1 MQEEQVRNH
10 ILEAAAKRFTHYGY
24 SKTTVAEIAGD
35 CGMSSGNLYRYFEN
49 KEAIARAAVEERL
62 EEKARIC
69 EAATDPKAPVIEQ
82 IRQYLLARLR
92 FSHAL
97 SCGSAHIFELVQLM
111 TDRHKELLDKYDGK
125 MIDWLE
131 KVIDHGVDRKE
142 FRAVDAKQVAGSIFV
157 ATMVFCIP
165 IFMQE
170 PLPVMESRLSDLI
183 DLLYEG
189 LKA

>member
-1 MQEEQVRNH
+1 MQEEQVRNQ

-24 SKTTVAEIAGD
+24 GKTTVAEIASD

-62 EEKARIC
+62 EEKSRIC
-69 EAATDPKAPVIEQ
+69 EAAAEPAAPAMEQ

-111 TDRHKELLDKYDGK
+111 TDRHRELLDRYDGR
-125 MIDWLE
+125 MIEWLAG
-131 KVIDHGVDRKE
+131 VIEGAVARKE
-142 FRAVDAKQVAGSIFV
+142 FRPVDARKAAGSVFV

-170 PLPVMESRLSDLI
+170 PMPVMEERLNDLI
-183 DLLYEG
+183 DLLHKG

>member
-1 MQEEQVRNH
+1 MQEQQIRNQ

-49 KEAIARAAVEERL
+49 KEAIARAAVEEKL
-62 EEKARIC
+62 EEKSRVC
-69 EAATDPKAPVIEQ
+69 ESAPDSAAPAIEQ

-111 TDRHKELLDKYDGK
+111 TDRHKELLDKYDGR
-125 MIDWLE
+125 MIEWIGKIIE
-131 KVIDHGVDRKE
+131 HGIARKE
-142 FRAVDAKQVAGSIFV
+142 FRPLEVERTAGSIFV

-170 PLPVMESRLSDLI
+170 SLPAMESRLNDLL

-189 LKA
+189 LRA